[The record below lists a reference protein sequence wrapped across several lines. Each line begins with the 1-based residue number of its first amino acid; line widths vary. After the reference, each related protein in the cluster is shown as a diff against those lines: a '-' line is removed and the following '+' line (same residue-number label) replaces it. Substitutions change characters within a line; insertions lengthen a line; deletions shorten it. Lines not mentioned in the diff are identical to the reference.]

1 MKKIFFLLMVVC
13 SIHAFS
19 QEYKVITIVE
29 SVVAGGVGRSRIIE
43 TQSQA
48 DIDALTTVR
57 EGNKSKQDQVDRDDV
72 KESGENLKET
82 KLLNFYSMAGINFG
96 NIASNDAVIAAKVN
110 SLVKDGW
117 SVAFIVGGV
126 ESDAGKED
134 GKGIF
139 ITRIFFMKN
148 IK

>member
-1 MKKIFFLLMVVC
+1 MVVC